1 MAEIPPI
8 AISIF
13 VEMGQFNAGITE
25 AKAKM
30 ESLGATAKVT
40 EGEMKGFGASL
51 ELVSGAVKGFI
62 ALEAVRFL
70 VESGKAAIENNKSMV
85 EMARTMETAT
95 GANKAQVAQAEKGIK
110 SLSEMSAVLQKD
122 LRPSFDIFYRSTK
135 DTTTALAMQ
144 KIALDVSASTGK
156 DLEAVTKAMSR
167 AYEGNTGAL
176 AKLVPSVKNA
186 KDPIKALETSFK
198 GAAKAAADADP
209 YKRMQQTFDEIKE
222 SLGSALM
229 PIFQS
234 FAKILKDLSPIIE
247 KVAQFISKI
256 VSAVM
261 PAVDAI
267 SSALLPV
274 LDALM
279 GILIP
284 IIEAGLTPMT
294 QAITKMLVPALEFI
308 SGLLNKTVVPAFQ
321 WLADL
326 FDKVLGKAIKNIE
339 IGFKHLGDFLAP
351 FYNSILKPLLDG
363 FAKFTGI
370 DLTKLGSVGK
380 DIKSPELDLSGA
392 GPYTN
397 PNAPT
402 KADPNASRIESF
414 KSWVK
419 AEKVK
424 VAEFHKAWQEKTD
437 AANLAFTEGQKAAQ
451 KDRDDA
457 LAKLESDHATKMLS
471 IQSDYAQKLQDI
483 VQQSMDRLR
492 NAFQSSTAID
502 VGAMFAASVS
512 SSDLASVVS
521 TQMKDGIQ
529 TAVSFWGSPAAG
541 TGVEGLLKTMTDKL
555 NAAQKLADNA
565 GKLSGAGFSQTFIEQ
580 VVAQGGDIG
589 NKMAEQI
596 LASTP
601 ETQKSLQDVFTKSES
616 VSNSAMDKLS
626 QSIYDKSGLAT
637 SGLQKLYEKT
647 QGDLVMA
654 LADETDKF
662 TKQQADI
669 KAKYDDQ
676 MIALNKTLSDALD
689 AADKA
694 LKKQL
699 DSAEAALASKVSSM
713 KGLIGGLSTNI
724 GSLTVGG
731 SKVSTAPVGTGV
743 VFGGGSGYGVQVN
756 NTYNLETAIST
767 NADPQAYQAGL
778 INQLNYGLP
787 VGVVSGGISRLLK

>member
-13 VEMGQFNAGITE
+13 VEMGQFNAGMTE
-25 AKAKM
+25 ARAKM

-40 EGEMKGFGASL
+40 EGEVKGLAGSFNL
-51 ELVSGAVKGFI
+51 MHEAVKGFI
-62 ALEAVRFL
+62 ALEAVKFL
-70 VESGKAAIENNKSMV
+70 AESGKQAIENERSIA
-85 EMARTMETAT
+85 EMARTMQTAT
-95 GANKAQVAQAEKGIK
+95 GANKEQVAQAEKGIK
-110 SLSEMSAVLQKD
+110 SLAEMSGVLND
-122 LRPSFDIFYRSTK
+122 RLRPSFDIFYRSTK

-144 KIALDVSASTGK
+144 KIALDTSASTGK
-156 DLEAVTKAMSR
+156 DLEAVTKAMAR

-186 KDPIKALETSFK
+186 KDPIKALETAFK
-198 GAAKAAADADP
+198 GAAKIAADKDP
-209 YKRMQQTFDEIKE
+209 YMRMQQTFDEMKE
-222 SLGSALM
+222 SIGGALM
-229 PIFQS
+229 PVFQS
-234 FAKILKDLSPIIE
+234 LAKIMKDLAPIID
-247 KVAQFISKI
+247 KVSQFVGKV

-267 SSALLPV
+267 GAALLPV

-284 IIEAGLTPMT
+284 IIEAGLGPMT
-294 QAITKMLVPALEFI
+294 QAISKLLVPALEWV

-351 FYNSILKPLLDG
+351 FYNSVLKPLLDG

-380 DIKSPELDLSGA
+380 DIKTPELDFSGA
-392 GPYTN
+392 GPFVN
-397 PNAPT
+397 PNAPV
-402 KADPNASRIESF
+402 KADPAASRIESF
-414 KSWVK
+414 KAWVK
-419 AEKVK
+419 DEKRK
-424 VAEFHKAWQEKTD
+424 VTEFHKAWQDKTD
-437 AANLAFTEGQKAAQ
+437 AANKAFTEGQVAAQ

-457 LAKLESDHATKMLS
+457 LAKLESDHAAKMLS

-580 VVAQGGDIG
+580 VVSQGGDIG

-601 ETQKSLQDVFTKSES
+601 ETQKSLQDVFTKSET
-616 VSNSAMDKLS
+616 VSNTAMDKLS
-626 QSIYDKSGLAT
+626 KSIYDKSGLAT

-654 LADETDKF
+654 LADETEKF

-669 KAKYDDQ
+669 KAKYDEQ
-676 MIALNKTLSDALD
+676 MIALNQTLTDALD

-699 DSAEAALASKVSSM
+699 DSAEAALQKKVTSM
-713 KGLIGGLSTNI
+713 KGLVAGLSTNI
-724 GSLTVGG
+724 GSL
-731 SKVSTAPVGTGV
+731 V
-743 VFGGGSGYGVQVN
+743 VGGGSTTAADKTVAAMKSTGQYVTN
-756 NTYNLETAIST
+756 NTYNINTDIAT
-767 NADPQAYQAGL
+767 NADPNAYQAGL
-778 INQLNYGLP
+778 INQLQYGIP
-787 VGVVSGGISRLLK
+787 VGVSLGYLINKA